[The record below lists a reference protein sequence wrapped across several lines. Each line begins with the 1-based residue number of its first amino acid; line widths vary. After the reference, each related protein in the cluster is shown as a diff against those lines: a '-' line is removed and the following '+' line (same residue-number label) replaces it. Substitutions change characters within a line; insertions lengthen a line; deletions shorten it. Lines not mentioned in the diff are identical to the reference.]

1 MANREA
7 KKRAKEAARIAHELA
22 QLKAQIEASFVKKA
36 VLGDGILFNE
46 IVDIDGFG
54 QKDKPVVT
62 AIGGFLG
69 QLTLVLH
76 TIARHYKKL
85 D

>member
-1 MANREA
+1 M
-7 KKRAKEAARIAHELA
+7 
-22 QLKAQIEASFVKKA
+22 
-36 VLGDGILFNE
+36 
-46 IVDIDGFG
+46 DIDGFG

-69 QLTLVLH
+69 QLMLVLH

-85 D
+85 DQPLNKSRSSSRHADSKSDLRSKAGDS

>member
-1 MANREA
+1 
-7 KKRAKEAARIAHELA
+7 
-22 QLKAQIEASFVKKA
+22 
-36 VLGDGILFNE
+36 
-46 IVDIDGFG
+46 
-54 QKDKPVVT
+54 VVT

-69 QLTLVLH
+69 QLMLVLH